1 MHRPEGRLRRVP
13 AVLAAAAPGLVLSLL
28 GLFHPTQL
36 TPGTAGRDHLL
47 AVEVDV
53 RGRWSYTAWITR
65 KLSRAAGASI
75 QKRLPARTC
84 R

>member
-1 MHRPEGRLRRVP
+1 MPRPSRWQQPGVWQETREGLSELSVQSP
-13 AVLAAAAPGLVLSLL
+13 LGAVAWLS
-28 GLFHPTQL
+28 GHA
-36 TPGTAGRDHLL
+36 AGRDHLL

-53 RGRWSYTAWITR
+53 RGRWSYAAWITR
-65 KLSRAAGASI
+65 RLSKAAGASI